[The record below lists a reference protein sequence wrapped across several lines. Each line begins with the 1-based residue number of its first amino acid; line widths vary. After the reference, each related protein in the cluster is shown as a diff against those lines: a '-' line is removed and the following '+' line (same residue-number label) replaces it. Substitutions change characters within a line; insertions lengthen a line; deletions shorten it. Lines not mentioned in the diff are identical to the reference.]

1 MRLLG
6 LEQTG
11 EMGDEPPTHFGAP
24 SLPSLL
30 RTLPREGHLP
40 WTFLCSPTASVGGV
54 LVCLTQHFRCKSHLI
69 ITRARAVA
77 EILWVKGA
85 PVRRGTLPRCRG
97 VSGREGALEWQE

>member
-85 PVRRGTLPRCRG
+85 LVRRGTLPRCRG